1 MEGKKKKEKKLSR
14 SEKQQGQTG
23 KKKELPAAGE
33 MNGSTYAGMGILAGC
48 NAGKERKLSLTEIL
62 RTFFPMECPLC
73 GGVPFDD
80 SPGMFCADCLLSLE
94 FTQPPY
100 CPGCGGTRAVRLLLT
115 GHIWKSFLH
124 HPGVLFAA
132 ALYLWFMVSQTIER
146 LSKGKLEVG
155 LPYSDRF
162 LYWEIV
168 VILIQCL
175 IKNLV
180 KIFWGIGIL

>member
-1 MEGKKKKEKKLSR
+1 MGQPKNPHLEK
-14 SEKQQGQTG
+14 
-23 KKKELPAAGE
+23 
-33 MNGSTYAGMGILAGC
+33 GIY
-48 NAGKERKLSLTEIL
+48 
-62 RTFFPMECPLC
+62 LC
-73 GGVPFDD
+73 GLIFLGLV
-80 SPGMFCADCLLSLE
+80 MFWEAAEYFLKLE
-94 FTQPPY
+94 FNLPPCLFHRLTGLY

-162 LYWEIV
+162 LYWAIV

>member
-1 MEGKKKKEKKLSR
+1 MKQNRNPQQEKGIYICGLILLGLLAFWLGAEHFLGLKFS
-14 SEKQQGQTG
+14 
-23 KKKELPAAGE
+23 LPP
-33 MNGSTYAGMGILAGC
+33 C
-48 NAGKERKLSLTEIL
+48 VFHSLTGL
-62 RTFFPMECPLC
+62 
-73 GGVPFDD
+73 
-80 SPGMFCADCLLSLE
+80 
-94 FTQPPY
+94 Y

>member
-1 MEGKKKKEKKLSR
+1 MLKLAVRIQQNKKMRIALVLCAGAVCAVGAFYLYHHNPHSYPLPCIFYMM
-14 SEKQQGQTG
+14 TG
-23 KKKELPAAGE
+23 L
-33 MNGSTYAGMGILAGC
+33 
-48 NAGKERKLSLTEIL
+48 
-62 RTFFPMECPLC
+62 
-73 GGVPFDD
+73 
-80 SPGMFCADCLLSLE
+80 
-94 FTQPPY
+94 Y